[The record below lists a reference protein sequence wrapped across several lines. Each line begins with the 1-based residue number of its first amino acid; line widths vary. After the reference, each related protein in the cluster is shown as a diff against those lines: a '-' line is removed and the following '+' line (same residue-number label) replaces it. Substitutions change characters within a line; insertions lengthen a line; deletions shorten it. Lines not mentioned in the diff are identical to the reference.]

1 MFSIVVTSDVIG
13 AVLIVVS
20 LLKAR
25 HKKRKWIDLSWKL
38 DYLKLYIL
46 LNLKIEIKKKN
57 KPLKIANIRF
67 CV

>member
-25 HKKRKWIDLSWKL
+25 HKKKMDRFNSAITLFEVI
-38 DYLKLYIL
+38 YLVII
-46 LNLKIEIKKKN
+46 NLKMELKN

-67 CV
+67 YV